1 MISKQISIEIIEH
14 RKTGLLIASSN
25 DLKGFLA
32 HGRDYDDL
40 ETNIRS
46 AIRALLEAQGHSV
59 EQVEPVATNEKSQ
72 AFAPRQRVYNAEM
85 VAA

>member
-40 ETNIRS
+40 ETNIRL
-46 AIRALLEAQGHSV
+46 AIRALLSAR
-59 EQVEPVATNEKSQ
+59 EK
-72 AFAPRQRVYNAEM
+72 NDD
-85 VAA
+85 